1 MPSSAIIEVIAR
13 GLLIEEGR
21 VLVCRNLRHG
31 YCFLPG
37 GHVEYGEPA
46 RTALKREFAEECGVE
61 IEVGDC
67 LLVEEHL
74 FGPRAKDRHEL
85 NLVFHVE
92 RSSRGVIT
100 SREAKIGFEWIA
112 ITDLVG
118 IEFLPYQTRDWIGLG
133 PAQRQPSPTAV
144 WMSTDSRPA

>member
-1 MPSSAIIEVIAR
+1 MPSSTVIEVIAR

-61 IEVGDC
+61 IEVGAC

-74 FGPRAKDRHEL
+74 FGPRAKDHHEL

-100 SREAKIGFEWIA
+100 SREGKIGFEWIA
-112 ITDLVG
+112 FTDLGG
-118 IEFLPYQTRDWIGLG
+118 IKFLPHQVREWICRT
-133 PAQRQPSPTAV
+133 PAQRSPSPTAE